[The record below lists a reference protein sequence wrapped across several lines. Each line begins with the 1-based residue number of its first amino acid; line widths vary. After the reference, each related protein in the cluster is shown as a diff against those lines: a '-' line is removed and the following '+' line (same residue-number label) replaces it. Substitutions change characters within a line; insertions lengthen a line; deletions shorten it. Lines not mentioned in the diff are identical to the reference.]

1 MSQSDTSF
9 RFDPTSPEAMADPGA
24 TYGELARRQPFY
36 ALETAQHRFWITSD
50 YAEIRDEVLADNPHW
65 SFKWGNAAKDTAHD
79 TGIVTDP
86 PFHNAFRNV
95 LLPGLTPAAMQRL
108 RPEVERIATELCDA
122 MAGQGAGQGGGDFQ
136 DLFGLPLPAR
146 VMCLMLG
153 LPQDEYRTYKLWA
166 DEIQELMFHDAE
178 RGSHKA
184 IFAKIYAHCMAM
196 IEERRALLRDAGV
209 ERPDPSLLG
218 TVVPDDF
225 MSRAVVSE
233 VEGRPLTDMEIV
245 NICVTFLTGGQETT
259 TNLLG
264 NLLWRLLERRERWEQ
279 VRADR
284 SLVTIAIEESLR
296 FDPPV
301 LAHFRT
307 SLHPLDMHGQ
317 AIPDHAKLMFSI
329 AGANRDAERFP
340 DPDTF
345 RLDRK
350 RSEVGRHLSFGHG
363 IHFCMGAPVARLE
376 AQVALNLLLD
386 RFPAM
391 RLDGEGER
399 IDTWLYWGRKTLPVR
414 WD

>member
-1 MSQSDTSF
+1 MSPQDQPYH
-9 RFDPTSPEAMADPGA
+9 FDPTSPAVMEDPGA
-24 TYGELARRQPFY
+24 AYGKLARRAPFH

-50 YAEIRDEVLADNPHW
+50 YAEIRDAVLSDNPDW

-108 RPEVERIATELCDA
+108 KPEVVRIATALCDS
-122 MAGQGAGQGGGDFQ
+122 MAKVDGGDFQ
-136 DLFGLPLPAR
+136 DLFALPLPAK

-153 LPQDEYRTYKLWA
+153 LPEDEYRTYKLWA
-166 DEIQELMFHDAE
+166 DEIQELMFHDAR

-184 IFAKIYAHCMAM
+184 IFAKIYAHCIEM
-196 IEERRALLRDAGV
+196 IEARRAMLRAAGIDQ
-209 ERPDPSLLG
+209 PDPSLLG
-218 TVVPDDF
+218 SVVPDDF
-225 MSRAVVSE
+225 MSRAVVST

-264 NLLWRLLERRERWEQ
+264 NMIWRLLERRELWEQ

-284 SLVTIAIEESLR
+284 SLVTITIEESLR

-307 SLHPLDMHGQ
+307 SLHPVEMHGH
-317 AIPDHAKLMFSI
+317 ALPDHAKLMFSI
-329 AGANRDAERFP
+329 AGANRDAVRFP
-340 DPDTF
+340 DPDRF
-345 RLDRK
+345 SLDRK

-376 AQVALNLLLD
+376 AQVALNMLLD
-386 RFPAM
+386 RFPA
-391 RLDGEGER
+391 LHLAGEGER
-399 IDTWLYWGRKTLPVR
+399 IATWMYWGRKSLPLR
-414 WD
+414 WDG